1 MNFHVSTHGG
11 QIAGRHGAVAA
22 SRCRNPTA
30 CSRYPAIRGCST
42 RSTRSCGSSRT
53 ASRAVCRRLRAAR
66 ERGTA
71 FLNQFTQTCNSKLI
85 LAIRQLLG
93 ALQVCA
99 APLPTPP
106 RYLLISPPVARRW
119 LLRMVRWARSRCPP
133 PDGRLLSRRLSFN
146 GTGTLVSFLIH
157 PRDPARF
164 SFRCQHRVSNAY
176 AR

>member
-1 MNFHVSTHGG
+1 MNFHLSTHGG

-22 SRCRNPTA
+22 SGCRKPTA
-30 CSRYPAIRGCST
+30 CSRYPAIWGCST
-42 RSTRSCGSSRT
+42 RSTRSCRFRRT
-53 ASRAVCRRLRAAR
+53 FCRAVRLEPSSSWRAG
-66 ERGTA
+66 RGI
-71 FLNQFTQTCNSKLI
+71 LNYLTQTCNSNLI
-85 LAIRQLLG
+85 LALRRLRP
-93 ALQVCA
+93 AFQVCA

-164 SFRCQHRVSNAY
+164 SFRCQHRVSDAY

>member
-1 MNFHVSTHGG
+1 MDFLRSPKSNPPILDFLWKTHSRIPPLNFVVSTHGG

-119 LLRMVRWARSRCPP
+119 LLRMVRWSRTSYPP
-133 PDGRLLSRRLSFN
+133 PRRPA
-146 GTGTLVSFLIH
+146 TLETFEI
-157 PRDPARF
+157 RR
-164 SFRCQHRVSNAY
+164 NWNT
-176 AR
+176 

>member
-1 MNFHVSTHGG
+1 MRSPRHRANLGESILEIPAASHHSLLTLQGSAARSHPLRASLYDTGRDGLTQSRIPPLNFHLSTHGG

-22 SRCRNPTA
+22 SGCRNPTA

-106 RYLLISPPVARRW
+106 RYPSHIPRVARR
-119 LLRMVRWARSRCPP
+119 
-133 PDGRLLSRRLSFN
+133 
-146 GTGTLVSFLIH
+146 
-157 PRDPARF
+157 
-164 SFRCQHRVSNAY
+164 
-176 AR
+176 